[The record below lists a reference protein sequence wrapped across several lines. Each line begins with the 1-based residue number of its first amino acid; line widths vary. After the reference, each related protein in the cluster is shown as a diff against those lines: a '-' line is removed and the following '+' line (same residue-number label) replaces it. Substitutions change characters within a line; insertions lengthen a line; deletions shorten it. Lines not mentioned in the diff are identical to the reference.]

1 MQKFCSK
8 LVLSGIIFAQ
18 KGRIYTLFVRND
30 DVKEGFSN
38 KYCYLCI
45 GKTTD
50 DGQQTTELRF
60 CSVACSL
67 QSKSKYYEKT

>member
-8 LVLSGIIFAQ
+8 LVLSGIIFAH
-18 KGRIYTLFVRND
+18 KGHIYTLFVQND

-50 DGQQTTELRF
+50 DGQQTTELRLWF
-60 CSVACSL
+60 TVCVPL
-67 QSKSKYYEKT
+67 PND